1 MDVAQ
6 MLAELRQEREQIGE
20 AILGLEQLAR
30 SREPEAG
37 SPSAMTKIS
46 AKRRGR
52 PLGSKNKAKPKSV
65 STPAFPEM
73 APVGFL
79 TDGG

>member
-1 MDVAQ
+1 MENRIFVAQ

-20 AILGLEQLAR
+20 VILGLEQLAR
-30 SREPEAG
+30 SREPEVG
-37 SPSAMTKIS
+37 SPSAMTKIT

-52 PLGSKNKAKPKSV
+52 PPGSKNKATSRSV

-73 APVGFL
+73 LQPAS
-79 TDGG
+79 